1 MSETRKPINPLERE
15 EKVGIADGSDHAGEA
30 VTSGRHGTGVDLSK
44 GEKADGIA
52 TSTRTDALPERD
64 PSR

>member
-30 VTSGRHGTGVDLSK
+30 VTTGRHGTGIDLT
-44 GEKADGIA
+44 ADETAKGIA
-52 TSTRTDALPERD
+52 TATRTDARPERD

>member
-30 VTSGRHGTGVDLSK
+30 VTTSRHGTGIDLTT
-44 GEKADGIA
+44 GEKAEGIA
-52 TSTRTDALPERD
+52 TSTRTDARPERD